1 MKVIKTNTLV
11 WVDVDD
17 VTVMFRK
24 MFNKFLREKYGFNTP
39 DDYLAKTWAY
49 NEIIPNGDNFMD
61 YFNSLPK
68 NWTEH
73 LDVFP
78 FVKSYLDE
86 IHNMGH
92 YIIFI
97 TAVPDHGVPFRIK
110 NLNLHKLYYDEIYF
124 TSTDKSLYAKE
135 ILKKFENHEQIES
148 VLIDDRA
155 KNCLDFYHNVP
166 NIKRL
171 ISLTAP
177 FNSLEMSIP
186 SSITYHSDAEEMWSE
201 LMKYLKNK

>member
-1 MKVIKTNTLV
+1 MKSIKTNTLV

-17 VTVMFRK
+17 VTVIFRK
-24 MFNKFLREKYGFNTP
+24 MFNKFLRETYGFNIS
-39 DDYLAKTWAY
+39 DDYVAHGWSY
-49 NEIIPNGDNFMD
+49 PEIIPKGDNFMD

-78 FVKSYLDE
+78 FVKKYLDE

-124 TSTDKSLYAKE
+124 TSQDKSLYAKE
-135 ILKKFENHEQIES
+135 ILKKFENYDKIES

-155 KNCLDFYHNVP
+155 KNCLDFFQNVP

-171 ISLTAP
+171 ISLDAP
-177 FNSLEMSIP
+177 FNSFEMELKTP
-186 SSITYHSDAEEMWSE
+186 ITYHPNAQDMWEE
-201 LMKYLKNK
+201 LMTYLKNK